1 MTPDEQI
8 LRRNYEAALVEI
20 KTLNEKLD
28 VSDRANARMLGEI
41 KRMNIEIETLRQ
53 IISNYQGC
61 LT

>member
-8 LRRNYEAALVEI
+8 LRKNYEATLAEI
-20 KTLNEKLD
+20 KNLNEKLD

-41 KRMNIEIETLRQ
+41 KKLSIEIETLRQ